1 MWMGELYYWSCLSVL
16 SSPDWVLLS
25 YFYFGL
31 CSFRGEERGSQSPTF
46 LRTSSKDLSVV
57 PLRPPAGQP
66 SLRHRLEAV
75 EGAGVPGAEAVARP
89 PLRKRLVLG
98 PAAAAAVGVA
108 LWCQFHLSWLSFFSI
123 LVTI

>member
-46 LRTSSKDLSVV
+46 LRTSSKCGPFAAASWAAK
-57 PLRPPAGQP
+57 PPPPAGGGGGGGGP
-66 SLRHRLEAV
+66 GGGGGGAPAV
-75 EGAGVPGAEAVARP
+75 EEAACAGAGGGGGGGSGPLVSIPFKLAEF
-89 PLRKRLVLG
+89 L
-98 PAAAAAVGVA
+98 
-108 LWCQFHLSWLSFFSI
+108 FHSGYNLN
-123 LVTI
+123 